1 VKVRRGR
8 LGPVRVLHRRLVHA
22 WAGGTR
28 ISNVCRLYY
37 DPHSLIYRKATRLV
51 SPGMRKRA
59 RRRVSGQGV
68 RTTFVRLRSP
78 RRRYRQHEVLTRSR
92 RFFAQQCLPE
102 RSVSLSIACNIHRAR
117 LNCLVTSCASLLN
130 RSRRKKYDKA
140 KQGRTGVKVK
150 RGSHLDASSASPA
163 TQCALCDKGQHRSCA
178 GLAHCTARKRSP
190 PGINKRKEG
199 ALGA

>member
-1 VKVRRGR
+1 MNSSSRRASEGAPIEHPPLSTLPCSETVLFFCILPVKAF
-8 LGPVRVLHRRLVHA
+8 P
-22 WAGGTR
+22 
-28 ISNVCRLYY
+28 
-37 DPHSLIYRKATRLV
+37 
-51 SPGMRKRA
+51 
-59 RRRVSGQGV
+59 GQGV

-102 RSVSLSIACNIHRAR
+102 RSACLSIACNIHRAR
-117 LNCLVTSCASLLN
+117 LNCLVTSCAPLLN

>member
-1 VKVRRGR
+1 MYNWSHVGRRFVNAQTGKS
-8 LGPVRVLHRRLVHA
+8 LNS
-22 WAGGTR
+22 R
-28 ISNVCRLYY
+28 I
-37 DPHSLIYRKATRLV
+37 T
-51 SPGMRKRA
+51 PGN
-59 RRRVSGQGV
+59 QGV

-117 LNCLVTSCASLLN
+117 LNCLVTSCAPLLN